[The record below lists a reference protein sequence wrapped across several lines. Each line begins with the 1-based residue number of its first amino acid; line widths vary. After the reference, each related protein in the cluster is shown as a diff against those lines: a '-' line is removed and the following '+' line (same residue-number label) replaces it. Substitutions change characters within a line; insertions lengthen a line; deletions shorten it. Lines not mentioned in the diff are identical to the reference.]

1 MIGNSN
7 IKEEVTWSLKDAQ
20 IKRLD
25 RFLARIGSELPQ
37 THDNLHNV
45 ATLITAIQI
54 KN

>member
-1 MIGNSN
+1 MKGNSN
-7 IKEEVTWSLKDAQ
+7 IKGEVTWNLKDAQ

-25 RFLARIGSELPQ
+25 MFPAKIGSELPQ
-37 THDNLHNV
+37 THDYLHNV